1 MRTVTLPDNQE
12 DRETYLRECDLGD
25 FVDALK
31 ERQQSGDVLIQA
43 LNPTWTTDA
52 IYVAVEFVR
61 EEGVA
66 VSLVI
71 QDWDEG
77 PEVAIRS
84 LREGAAKPRRR
95 SE

>member
-1 MRTVTLPDNQE
+1 MPIVHTVTLPDNQE
-12 DRETYLRECDLGD
+12 DREVYLRECGAGD

-31 ERQQSGDVLIQA
+31 ERQQSGSVLIQA

-52 IYVAVEFVR
+52 ISAAVEYIR

-71 QDWDEG
+71 HDW
-77 PEVAIRS
+77 
-84 LREGAAKPRRR
+84 
-95 SE
+95 